1 VAREDL
7 ARVSPML
14 DAQAAY
20 MTWSDLH
27 LVNGVVTLDRNKTQR
42 PREWPLHPGVVR
54 ALSA

>member
-1 VAREDL
+1 MAREDL